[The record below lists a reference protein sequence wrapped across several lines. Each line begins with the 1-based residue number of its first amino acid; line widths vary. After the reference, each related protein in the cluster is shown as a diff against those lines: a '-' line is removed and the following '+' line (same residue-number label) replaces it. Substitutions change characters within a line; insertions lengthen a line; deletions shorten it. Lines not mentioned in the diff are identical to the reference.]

1 VTERR
6 SPEDVRV
13 AIVFLRSLKGWSQAR
28 LAAELGMSASSV
40 SRWET
45 GETVPPDK
53 VWDQVVVTVGLPPSW
68 VDRMFTL
75 IRTIRAVIEDP
86 ASAYDPDWTL
96 DGIALRV
103 ADRVYEIVRTAA
115 ATILVD
121 LPQSG
126 DQTGDDWWDEEDQE
140 PS

>member
-1 VTERR
+1 MTERR
-6 SPEDVRV
+6 SPEDMKV
-13 AIVFLRSLKGWSQAR
+13 AIIFLRSLKGWSQAR
-28 LAAELGMSASSV
+28 LAAELGMAASSI

-68 VDRMFTL
+68 VDRMFVL
-75 IRTIRAVIEDP
+75 IRSVRAVIEDP
-86 ASAYDPDWTL
+86 LSAYDPDWTL

-103 ADRVYEIVRTAA
+103 ADRVYDIVRAAA
-115 ATILVD
+115 ATILAD

-126 DQTGDDWWDEEDQE
+126 DDGWDEEEQE